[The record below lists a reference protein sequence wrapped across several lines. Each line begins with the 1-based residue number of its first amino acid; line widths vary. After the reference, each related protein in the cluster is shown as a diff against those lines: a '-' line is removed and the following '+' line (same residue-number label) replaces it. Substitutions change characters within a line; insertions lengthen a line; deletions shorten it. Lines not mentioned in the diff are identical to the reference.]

1 LPKLGNSN
9 LEEQTLVLQQV
20 LPLFKKYKV
29 IVLGDSLRDSFASR
43 EFCSVDLGDWPR
55 TMGVSFCLRL
65 KKNHCLETENLI
77 WQRLDRL
84 GVKPGTSLYFQGVKV
99 RKTQPIAGFDI
110 ACKWKRD
117 YRGVKVKGKDSGQK
131 KLQWQKRV
139 K

>member
-20 LPLFKKYKV
+20 LPLFKEYKV
-29 IVLGDSLRDSFASR
+29 IVLGDGVPPRKLR
-43 EFCSVDLGDWPR
+43 EFCSVDLGDWLR

-84 GVKPGTSLYFQGVKV
+84 GVKPGTSLYF
-99 RKTQPIAGFDI
+99 A
-110 ACKWKRD
+110 
-117 YRGVKVKGKDSGQK
+117 
-131 KLQWQKRV
+131 
-139 K
+139 